1 MRELKSKTVSLSS
14 RKSLLLLVLNI
25 SAEHHDLVS
34 VLSNAVVTL
43 KTLSSMGLE
52 GELSGDIGSLSELE
66 TLDLSYNKDLTINLY
81 HKYQLILMKQFLTKI
96 DGFSFIFR
104 ILVGCSFNGP
114 IPDEIGFLKELHF
127 ISLNSNSFT
136 GRISHSIG
144 NLLNLYWLDLADNEL
159 QGPIPIS
166 SGSVPGLDKLHH
178 AKHLKIHLIHVTC
191 SHLGKNNLSGN
202 IPPQLFSSEMALIH
216 LVSLWDP
223 ILQ

>member
-1 MRELKSKTVSLSS
+1 
-14 RKSLLLLVLNI
+14 
-25 SAEHHDLVS
+25 
-34 VLSNAVVTL
+34 
-43 KTLSSMGLE
+43 MGLE

-66 TLDLSYNKDLTINLY
+66 TL
-81 HKYQLILMKQFLTKI
+81 
-96 DGFSFIFR
+96 

-178 AKHLKIHLIHVTC
+178 AKHF
-191 SHLGKNNLSGN
+191 HLGKNNLSGN

-216 LVSLWDP
+216 LYHDW
-223 ILQ
+223 

>member
-1 MRELKSKTVSLSS
+1 M
-14 RKSLLLLVLNI
+14 
-25 SAEHHDLVS
+25 D
-34 VLSNAVVTL
+34 TL
-43 KTLSSMGLE
+43 KNIPPNWGGSDPCDAWDGIKCENSRVTSITLSSMGLE
-52 GELSGDIGSLSELE
+52 GELSGDIGSLTELE
-66 TLDLSYNKDLTINLY
+66 TL
-81 HKYQLILMKQFLTKI
+81 
-96 DGFSFIFR
+96 

-114 IPDEIGFLKELHF
+114 IPDEIGFLQELRF

-178 AKHLKIHLIHVTC
+178 AKHF
-191 SHLGKNNLSGN
+191 HLGKNNLSGN

-216 LVSLWDP
+216 LYHDW
-223 ILQ
+223 

>member
-1 MRELKSKTVSLSS
+1 
-14 RKSLLLLVLNI
+14 
-25 SAEHHDLVS
+25 
-34 VLSNAVVTL
+34 
-43 KTLSSMGLE
+43 MGLE
-52 GELSGDIGSLSELE
+52 GELSGDIGSLTELE
-66 TLDLSYNKDLTINLY
+66 TLDLSYNKDLTGPLPRAIGELR
-81 HKYQLILMKQFLTKI
+81 KLSTL
-96 DGFSFIFR
+96 

-114 IPDEIGFLKELHF
+114 IPDEIGFLQELRF

-178 AKHLKIHLIHVTC
+178 AKHF
-191 SHLGKNNLSGN
+191 HLGKNNLSGN

-216 LVSLWDP
+216 LYHDW
-223 ILQ
+223 